1 MKQQKVS
8 TRISKCWVE
17 WNTTGLYF
25 FCVGFALCFSSEL
38 KCTMKFGVYLPPA
51 AEGSKV
57 PVLYWLSGEWHSV
70 SICVWTCV
78 CKHMGLS
85 MCLWANVSEHVF
97 VSIWVWACVCEQMC
111 LNMCLWANVSE
122 HVFVSKCVWTCVCEQ
137 KCQNMCLWAN
147 VSEHVFV
154 RKSVRTCVCEQ
165 MCLDIFCADYNQLG
179 WWCSSV
185 GRASDWPAADAGSM
199 PWCGKGFFSQSQL
212 WVQTLLQCLY
222 TPMCNRMRLCLCA
235 H

>member
-85 MCLWANVSEHVF
+85 MCLWANVSEHV
-97 VSIWVWACVCEQMC
+97 
-111 LNMCLWANVSE
+111 
-122 HVFVSKCVWTCVCEQ
+122 CEQ

-147 VSEHVFV
+147 VSGHV
-154 RKSVRTCVCEQ
+154 
-165 MCLDIFCADYNQLG
+165 CADYNQLG
-179 WWCSSV
+179 WWCNSV

>member
-97 VSIWVWACVCEQMC
+97 VS
-111 LNMCLWANVSE
+111 
-122 HVFVSKCVWTCVCEQ
+122 
-137 KCQNMCLWAN
+137 
-147 VSEHVFV
+147 
-154 RKSVRTCVCEQ
+154 KSVRTCVCEQ
-165 MCLDIFCADYNQLG
+165 MCLDMFVLITTNWGGDVTQLVEHQTGLLLMQVQCPGAARDFSPRVNLSADSYSVCTPPCAIACVY
-179 WWCSSV
+179 V
-185 GRASDWPAADAGSM
+185 
-199 PWCGKGFFSQSQL
+199 
-212 WVQTLLQCLY
+212 
-222 TPMCNRMRLCLCA
+222 CA
-235 H
+235 HIKDRCELWKH